1 MKKSNLFNI
10 VLVLTII
17 SLVSAAV
24 LTLANDK
31 FSPIIKARENDK
43 LRIVAQKLLPEGAQ
57 ITKVANYSELAS
69 LVAEARK
76 AAGLSPDWHWNPDA
90 APVEATLPVEEEK
103 VEIDFSGFTF
113 EESEEEEVEIDFS
126 GFTFEEN
133 DEEDETSTEEET
145 ADTEDQEVVD
155 FSDEEFSFA
164 GTEFGEVSFAEED
177 EEAVDLGDMF
187 GDAFNFTGG
196 EEAPA
201 EAPTEPAEEEVA
213 PAFEIYQALES
224 GKLTGVAVIAKAK
237 GYHGDIVIML
247 SLDATLEKV
256 IGMDVVQQTET
267 AGLGSLITEEKFTKQ
282 FAGKPTGNPFETGKD
297 IQGVAG
303 ATISSRGVATA
314 LQNALKNLEQF
325 LIDGTIKEGA

>member
-1 MKKSNLFNI
+1 MKKSNLLNI

-57 ITKVANYSELAS
+57 ITKVANYSDLAS

-90 APVEATLPVEEEK
+90 APVEAAVPAEEEK
-103 VEIDFSGFTF
+103 VELDFSGFTF
-113 EESEEEEVEIDFS
+113 EESEDEEEVELDLS

-133 DEEDETSTEEET
+133 DEAEEIGTEEKNVF
-145 ADTEDQEVVD
+145 TEDSEDLDTVD
-155 FSDEEFSFA
+155 FSEETFSF
-164 GTEFGEVSFAEED
+164 GEE
-177 EEAVDLGDMF
+177 EEAVDFGDMF
-187 GDAFNFTGG
+187 GDAFDFTGG
-196 EEAPA
+196 EEEAPA
-201 EAPTEPAEEEVA
+201 EAPTEPAQEEVA
-213 PAFEIYQALES
+213 PAFEVYQALEN
-224 GKLTGVAVIAKAK
+224 GKLAGVAVVAKAK
-237 GYHGDIVIML
+237 GYHGDIVIMI
-247 SLDATLEKV
+247 SFDGTLEKV
-256 IGMDVVQQTET
+256 VGMDVVQQTET

-303 ATISSRGVATA
+303 ATISSKGVAAA